1 MQTKNLNILYLAYKA
16 KKVKLSADIVCESI
30 RKNEIKLIL
39 LANDAAKNTTKKM
52 LDKASFYKVELN
64 NSLSSQQLSDA
75 IGKNCKVVGITDEGF
90 KKLILDKLSKN

>member
-1 MQTKNLNILYLAYKA
+1 MQTKNLNILSLAYKA